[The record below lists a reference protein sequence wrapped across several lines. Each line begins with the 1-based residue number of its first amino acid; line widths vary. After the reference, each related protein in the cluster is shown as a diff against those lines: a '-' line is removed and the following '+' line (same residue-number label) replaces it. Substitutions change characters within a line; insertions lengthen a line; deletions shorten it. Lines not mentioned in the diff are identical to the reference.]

1 MILIGLGIVV
11 IALIDSPVQ
20 LQIILGLIGLG
31 FIVLGLVLLKFQQG
45 NRQLEDKVNTLMTKL
60 DEIHQEVKQGEQ
72 SKGKG
77 VIIADVLSSG
87 LKYYSEHIA
96 KQRKEEDSQ

>member
-1 MILIGLGIVV
+1 MMLIGLGIVV
-11 IALIDSPVQ
+11 IAFIDTPIQ

-31 FIVLGLVLLKFQQG
+31 FIVLGLVLLKLQQDS
-45 NRQLEDKVNTLMTKL
+45 RQSEDKVNTLMAKL

-96 KQRKEEDSQ
+96 KQKKEEDSQ

>member
-1 MILIGLGIVV
+1 MLIGLSIVV
-11 IALIDSPVQ
+11 IAFIDSLVQ
-20 LQIILGLIGLG
+20 LQIILGLIALG

-45 NRQLEDKVNTLMTKL
+45 SRQLEDKVNTLMTNL

-96 KQRKEEDSQ
+96 KQKKEEDSQ

>member
-31 FIVLGLVLLKFQQG
+31 FIISGLVLLKFQQG
-45 NRQLEDKVNTLMTKL
+45 SRQLEDKVNTLMTKL

-96 KQRKEEDSQ
+96 KQKKEEDSQ

>member
-11 IALIDSPVQ
+11 IALIDSPIQ

-31 FIVLGLVLLKFQQG
+31 FIVLGLVVLKSQQG
-45 NRQLEDKVNTLMTKL
+45 SRQLQDQMNTLMTKL
-60 DEIHQEVKQGEQ
+60 DEIHQEVNQGEQ

-87 LKYYSEHIA
+87 LKYYSEHMA
-96 KQRKEEDSQ
+96 KQKKEEDSQ

>member
-11 IALIDSPVQ
+11 IGLIDSPIQ

-31 FIVLGLVLLKFQQG
+31 FIVLGLVLLKLQKG
-45 NRQLEDKVNTLMTKL
+45 SRQLEDKMDALLTKL
-60 DEIHQEVKQGEQ
+60 DEIYQEVKQGEQ

-96 KQRKEEDSQ
+96 KQKKEEDSQ